1 MAGHREDG
9 TFAEDKAHH
18 PNRKVSREALTPLEN
33 WNKYKTQKEKDDE
46 RFRGYANEIIKNGGN
61 PNALGS
67 PYLDPYDGSTTPS
80 SLSDPAWEQYEDDH
94 HQMIEKGNEPETE
107 HGDYYERQISNDARR
122 D

>member
-1 MAGHREDG
+1 MSGHRDDG

-18 PNRKVSREALTPLEN
+18 PNRRPPTPLEN
-33 WNKYKTQKEKDDE
+33 WNRYKTSGEKSKE
-46 RFRGYANEIIKNGGN
+46 YARNVENEVRANGGN
-61 PNALGS
+61 PAVLGN
-67 PYLDPYDGSTTPS
+67 PYADPYDGSTTPS

-107 HGDYYERQISNDARR
+107 YGDYYERQISDDARR